1 VGVSNAEFHGLSFN
15 YEKVGS
21 LHYLEAKKDGEVV
34 GKLNWVHPSGN
45 ISGIHVNKEN
55 RRTGI
60 ATAMFNEGTRL
71 SETRGIPKPK
81 ITNDR
86 TYDGEAWS
94 KSLGIR
100 LPRNKNL

>member
-1 VGVSNAEFHGLSFN
+1 MGATNAEFNNLSFN
-15 YEKVGS
+15 YDKVGS

-45 ISGIHVNKEN
+45 ISGIHVSKEH

-60 ATAMFNEGTRL
+60 ATAMFNEGNRL

-81 ITNDR
+81 ITSDQTNL
-86 TYDGEAWS
+86 GEAWVH
-94 KSLGIR
+94 SLGIR
-100 LPRNKNL
+100 VPRNKNK